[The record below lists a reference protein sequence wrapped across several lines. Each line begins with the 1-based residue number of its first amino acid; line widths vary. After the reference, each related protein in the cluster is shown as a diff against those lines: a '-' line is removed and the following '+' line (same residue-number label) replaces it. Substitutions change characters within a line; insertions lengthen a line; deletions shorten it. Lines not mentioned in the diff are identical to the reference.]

1 MTIYDDLFLYYRMEV
16 TVHKPHK
23 NRLSL
28 PPRVV
33 RTVSGA
39 VCRYPEGGAGGI
51 AAQKHASCLACAIG
65 QSCGLAG

>member
-1 MTIYDDLFLYYRMEV
+1 MEV

-28 PPRVV
+28 PPRVM

-39 VCRYPEGGAGGI
+39 VCRRFE
-51 AAQKHASCLACAIG
+51 SCEARCF
-65 QSCGLAG
+65 S